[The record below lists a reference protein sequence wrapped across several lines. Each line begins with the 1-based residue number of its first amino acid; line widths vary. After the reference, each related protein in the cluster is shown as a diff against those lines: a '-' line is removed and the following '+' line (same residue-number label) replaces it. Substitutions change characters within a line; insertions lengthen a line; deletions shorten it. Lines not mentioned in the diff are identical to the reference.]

1 MEIGFLKIR
10 LIDII
15 DILLVAFILYQIYKL
30 LRGSLAFNIFIGLLV
45 FYAVTQITNLL
56 GMTLVNGILS
66 QFLNVGVLALLIV
79 FQPEVRRFLLQLG
92 RGNPFNSINFSKI
105 TNWRKKND
113 KIKADPQIKEAL
125 VGAINKFTE
134 DRTGALI
141 VLADSR
147 EKTFFDDTGI
157 LLDANISIKLLQS
170 IFDKTSPL
178 HDGAAI
184 VSGNKITRA
193 GCILPV
199 SENSDIP
206 STVGLRHRAA
216 VGITEQI
223 DVKVITVS
231 EETGKVS
238 YAKEGKLTYQL
249 QRKALS
255 SILDVVLVDKA
266 K

>member
-1 MEIGFLKIR
+1 MDIGFLKFR

-15 DILLVAFILYQIYKL
+15 DILLVAFLIYQVYRL
-30 LRGSLAFNIFIGLLV
+30 LRGSLALNIFIGLVV
-45 FYAVTQITNLL
+45 FFVITQLTDFLNMRVTKS
-56 GMTLVNGILS
+56 ILS
-66 QFLNVGVLALLIV
+66 QFMNLGVIALLIV
-79 FQPEVRRFLLQLG
+79 FQPEIRRFLLQLG
-92 RGNPFNSINFSKI
+92 RSNPFKEINFSKWFK
-105 TNWRKKND
+105 WRNN
-113 KIKADPQIKEAL
+113 KEIPKPNQQVKDGL
-125 VGAINKFTE
+125 LGAINKFSE
-134 DRTGALI
+134 ERIGALI

-147 EKTFFDDTGI
+147 EKTFFEDTGVK
-157 LLDANISIKLLQS
+157 LEAFVSIKLLQS
-170 IFDKTSPL
+170 VFDKTSPL

-184 VSGNKITRA
+184 ISGDKITRA

-199 SENSDIP
+199 SENSDLP

-223 DVKVITVS
+223 DVKVIIVS
-231 EETGKVS
+231 EETGKIS

-255 SILDVVLVDKA
+255 SILDVVLVDKE

>member
-1 MEIGFLKIR
+1 MDIGFLKFR

-15 DILLVAFILYQIYKL
+15 DILLVAFLIYQVYRL
-30 LRGSLAFNIFIGLLV
+30 LRGSLALNIFIGLVV
-45 FYAVTQITNLL
+45 FFVITQLTEFLNMRVTKS
-56 GMTLVNGILS
+56 ILS
-66 QFLNVGVLALLIV
+66 QFMNLGVIALLIV
-79 FQPEVRRFLLQLG
+79 FQPEIRRFLLQLG
-92 RGNPFNSINFSKI
+92 RSNPFKEINFSKWFK
-105 TNWRKKND
+105 WRKSKDLPKPNQQVKD
-113 KIKADPQIKEAL
+113 GL
-125 VGAINKFTE
+125 LGAINKFSE
-134 DRTGALI
+134 ERIGALI

-147 EKTFFDDTGI
+147 EKTFFEDTGI
-157 LLDANISIKLLQS
+157 QLEAFVSIKLLQS

-184 VSGNKITRA
+184 ISGDKITRA

-199 SENSDIP
+199 SENSDLP
-206 STVGLRHRAA
+206 SNVGLRHRAA

-223 DVKVITVS
+223 DVKVIIVS
-231 EETGKVS
+231 EETGKIS

-255 SILDVVLVDKA
+255 SILDVVLVDKE

>member
-1 MEIGFLKIR
+1 MDIGFLKFR
-10 LIDII
+10 FL
-15 DILLVAFILYQIYKL
+15 DILDILVVAFLIYQVYRL
-30 LRGSLAFNIFIGLLV
+30 LRGSLALNIFIGLVV
-45 FYAVTQITNLL
+45 FFVITQLTEFLNMRVTKS
-56 GMTLVNGILS
+56 ILS
-66 QFLNVGVLALLIV
+66 QFMNLGVIALLIV
-79 FQPEVRRFLLQLG
+79 FQPEIRRFLLQLG
-92 RGNPFNSINFSKI
+92 RSNPFKEINFSKWFK
-105 TNWRKKND
+105 WRKSKDLPKPNQQVKD
-113 KIKADPQIKEAL
+113 GL
-125 VGAINKFTE
+125 LGAINKFSE
-134 DRTGALI
+134 ERIGALI

-147 EKTFFDDTGI
+147 EKTFFEDTGVQ
-157 LLDANISIKLLQS
+157 LEAFVSIKLLQS

-184 VSGNKITRA
+184 ISGDKITRA

-199 SENSDIP
+199 SENSDLP

-223 DVKVITVS
+223 DVKVIIVS
-231 EETGKVS
+231 EETGKIS

-255 SILDVVLVDKA
+255 SILDVVLVDKE

>member
-1 MEIGFLKIR
+1 MDIGFLKFR

-15 DILLVAFILYQIYKL
+15 DILLVAFLIYQVYRL
-30 LRGSLAFNIFIGLLV
+30 LRGSLALNIFIGLVV
-45 FYAVTQITNLL
+45 FFVITQLTEFLDMRVTKS
-56 GMTLVNGILS
+56 ILS
-66 QFLNVGVLALLIV
+66 QFINLGVIALLIV
-79 FQPEVRRFLLQLG
+79 FQPEIRRFLLQLG
-92 RGNPFNSINFSKI
+92 RSNPFKEINFSKWFK
-105 TNWRKKND
+105 WR
-113 KIKADPQIKEAL
+113 ASKELHKPNQQVKDGLLGAL
-125 VGAINKFTE
+125 NKFSE
-134 DRTGALI
+134 ERIGALI

-147 EKTFFDDTGI
+147 EKTFFEDTGVQ
-157 LLDANISIKLLQS
+157 LEAFVSIKLLQS

-184 VSGNKITRA
+184 ISGDKITRA

-199 SENSDIP
+199 SENQDLP

-223 DVKVITVS
+223 DVKVIIVS
-231 EETGKVS
+231 EETGKIS

-255 SILDVVLVDKA
+255 SILDVVLVDKE

>member
-1 MEIGFLKIR
+1 MDIGFLKFR
-10 LIDII
+10 AIDII
-15 DILLVAFILYQIYKL
+15 DILLVAALMYQVYRL
-30 LRGSLAFNIFIGLLV
+30 LRGSLAFNIFIGLVL
-45 FYAVTQITNLL
+45 FYGITQLTAFLDMRVTK
-56 GMTLVNGILS
+56 GILS
-66 QFLNVGVLALLIV
+66 QFMNVGVIALLIV
-79 FQPEVRRFLLQLG
+79 FQPEIRRFLLQIG
-92 RGNPFNSINFSKI
+92 RGNPFKSINFSKWLK
-105 TNWRKKND
+105 WRNND
-113 KIKADPQIKEAL
+113 EVPMANQQVKDGML
-125 VGAINKFTE
+125 GAINKFSDE
-134 DRTGALI
+134 RTGALI

-147 EKTFFDDTGI
+147 EKTFFEDTGVK
-157 LLDANISIKLLQS
+157 LEAHVSTKLLQS

-184 VSGNKITRA
+184 ISGNKITRA

-199 SENSDIP
+199 SENPELP

-223 DVKVITVS
+223 DVKVIIVS
-231 EETGKVS
+231 EETGKIS

-255 SILDVVLVDKA
+255 SILDVVLVDKE

>member
-1 MEIGFLKIR
+1 MEVGFLKIR
-10 LIDII
+10 LIDLI
-15 DILLVAFILYQIYKL
+15 DILLVEFILYQIYKL

-56 GMTLVNGILS
+56 GMNLVNGILA

-92 RGNPFNSINFSKI
+92 RGNPFKSINFSKI
-105 TNWRKKND
+105 FSWRRKNIEFKVD
-113 KIKADPQIKEAL
+113 TQVKGAL

-147 EKTFFDDTGI
+147 EKTFFDDTGV

-199 SENSDIP
+199 SENSEIP

-223 DVKVITVS
+223 DVKVIIVS

-238 YAKEGKLTYQL
+238 YAKEGKLTHQL
-249 QRKALS
+249 PRKALT
-255 SILDVVLVDKA
+255 SILDVVLVDKS

>member
-1 MEIGFLKIR
+1 MDIGFLKFR

-15 DILLVAFILYQIYKL
+15 DILLVAFLIYQVYRL
-30 LRGSLAFNIFIGLLV
+30 LRGSLALNIFIGLVV
-45 FYAVTQITNLL
+45 FFGITQLTDLLDMRVTKS
-56 GMTLVNGILS
+56 ILS
-66 QFLNVGVLALLIV
+66 QFINLGVIALLIV
-79 FQPEVRRFLLQLG
+79 FQPEIRRFLLQLG
-92 RGNPFNSINFSKI
+92 RSNPFKEINFSKWFK
-105 TNWRKKND
+105 WRKS
-113 KIKADPQIKEAL
+113 KEL
-125 VGAINKFTE
+125 PKPNQQVKDGLLGAINKFSE
-134 DRTGALI
+134 ERIGALI

-147 EKTFFDDTGI
+147 EKTFFEDTGVQ
-157 LLDANISIKLLQS
+157 LEAFVSIKLLQS

-184 VSGNKITRA
+184 ISGDKITRA

-199 SENSDIP
+199 SENADLP

-223 DVKVITVS
+223 DVKVIIVS
-231 EETGKVS
+231 EETGKIS

-255 SILDVVLVDKA
+255 SILDVVLVDKE
-266 K
+266 

>member
-1 MEIGFLKIR
+1 MDIGFLKFR

-15 DILLVAFILYQIYKL
+15 DILLVAFLIYQVYRL
-30 LRGSLAFNIFIGLLV
+30 LRGSLALNIFIGLVV
-45 FYAVTQITNLL
+45 FFVITQLTEFLNMRVTKS
-56 GMTLVNGILS
+56 ILS
-66 QFLNVGVLALLIV
+66 QFMNLGVIALLIV
-79 FQPEVRRFLLQLG
+79 FQPEIRRFLLQLG
-92 RGNPFNSINFSKI
+92 RSNPFKEINFSKWFK
-105 TNWRKKND
+105 WRKSKDLPKPNQQVKD
-113 KIKADPQIKEAL
+113 GL
-125 VGAINKFTE
+125 LGAINKFSE
-134 DRTGALI
+134 ERIGALI

-147 EKTFFDDTGI
+147 EKTFFEDTGVQ
-157 LLDANISIKLLQS
+157 LEAFVSIKLLQS

-184 VSGNKITRA
+184 ISGDKITRA

-199 SENSDIP
+199 SENSDLP
-206 STVGLRHRAA
+206 SNVGLRHRAA

-223 DVKVITVS
+223 DVKVIIVS
-231 EETGKVS
+231 EETGKIS

-255 SILDVVLVDKA
+255 SILDVVLVDKE

>member
-1 MEIGFLKIR
+1 
-10 LIDII
+10 
-15 DILLVAFILYQIYKL
+15 
-30 LRGSLAFNIFIGLLV
+30 
-45 FYAVTQITNLL
+45 
-56 GMTLVNGILS
+56 
-66 QFLNVGVLALLIV
+66 
-79 FQPEVRRFLLQLG
+79 LQLG
-92 RGNPFNSINFSKI
+92 RSNPFKEINFSKWF
-105 TNWRKKND
+105 TWRNN
-113 KIKADPQIKEAL
+113 KEIAKPNQQVKDGL
-125 VGAINKFTE
+125 LGAINKFSE
-134 DRTGALI
+134 ERTGALI

-147 EKTFFDDTGI
+147 EKTFFEDTGVQLEAI
-157 LLDANISIKLLQS
+157 VSIKLLQS

-184 VSGNKITRA
+184 ISGNKITRA

-199 SENSDIP
+199 SENSDLP

-223 DVKVITVS
+223 DVKVIIVS
-231 EETGKVS
+231 EETGKIS

-255 SILDVVLVDKA
+255 SILDVVLVDKE

>member
-1 MEIGFLKIR
+1 MDIGFLKFR

-15 DILLVAFILYQIYKL
+15 DILLVAFLIYQVYRL
-30 LRGSLAFNIFIGLLV
+30 LRGSLALNIFIGLVV
-45 FYAVTQITNLL
+45 FFVITQLTDFLDMRVTKN
-56 GMTLVNGILS
+56 ILS
-66 QFLNVGVLALLIV
+66 QFMNVGVIALLIV

-92 RGNPFNSINFSKI
+92 RSNPFKEINFSKWFR
-105 TNWRKKND
+105 WRNN
-113 KIKADPQIKEAL
+113 KEMPL
-125 VGAINKFTE
+125 PNKQVKDGLLGAVNKFSDE
-134 DRTGALI
+134 RIGALI

-147 EKTFFDDTGI
+147 EKTFFEDTGI
-157 LLDANISIKLLQS
+157 ALDAFVSIKLLQS

-184 VSGNKITRA
+184 ISGNKITRA

-199 SENSDIP
+199 SENSDLP

-223 DVKVITVS
+223 DVKVIIVS
-231 EETGKVS
+231 EESGKIS
-238 YAKEGKLTYQL
+238 YAKEGKLSYQL

-255 SILDVVLVDKA
+255 SILDVVLVDKE